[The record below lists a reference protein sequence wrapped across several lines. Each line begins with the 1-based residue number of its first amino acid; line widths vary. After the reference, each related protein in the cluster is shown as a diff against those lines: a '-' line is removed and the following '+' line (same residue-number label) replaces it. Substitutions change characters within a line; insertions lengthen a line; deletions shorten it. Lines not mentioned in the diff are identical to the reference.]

1 MIWHAL
7 HDIRPAAVAA
17 RGKKALR
24 LVARRERPVPTAGV
38 GAARRCHSAER
49 HFVVIGHWV

>member
-17 RGKKALR
+17 RAKKACDW
-24 LVARRERPVPTAGV
+24 ARERPVPTAGAA
-38 GAARRCHSAER
+38 AARRCHSAER